1 MIIKYKRI
9 TKSSKWIIEDQIYIL
24 PSIIFRKKQLG
35 LSKSITLKFLWLKK
49 WVEFM
54 VIYE

>member
-1 MIIKYKRI
+1 MIIKYKRT
-9 TKSSKWIIEDQIYIL
+9 TKSSKWIIEDQIYIF

>member
-24 PSIIFRKKQLG
+24 PSIIFKKKQLG
-35 LSKSITLKFLWLKK
+35 LSKSIILKFLWLKK